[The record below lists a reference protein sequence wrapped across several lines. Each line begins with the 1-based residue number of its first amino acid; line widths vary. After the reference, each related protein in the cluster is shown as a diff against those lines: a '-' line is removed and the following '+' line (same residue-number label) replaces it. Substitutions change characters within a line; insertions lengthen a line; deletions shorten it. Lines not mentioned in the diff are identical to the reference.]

1 MIRTMLLLGEAGSGV
16 PVNINL
22 QVNAQLLHQRYAEL
36 VKRIEEESDPRAA
49 MDLQS
54 QTEFPK
60 SE

>member
-1 MIRTMLLLGEAGSGV
+1 MSFENVTTA
-16 PVNINL
+16 L

-36 VKRIEEESDPRAA
+36 VKRIEEESDPRAE